1 MTGRIDTRLKDL
13 GIDLPAPPAPVAS
26 YVPTVKTG
34 NLVFVSGQIPAAP
47 DGLKYVGIIGQDL
60 SVEDGKAAARLC
72 AINLLAQAKAA
83 CDGDLDRV
91 TRCVK
96 LSVFINA
103 VPGFTQHP
111 EIANGA
117 SDLMVEVF
125 GDAGKHAR
133 AAVGSGSLPRGT
145 LRSRW
150 KRFSRS
156 RDRRRAHRT
165 SDRPCRRY
173 WRRGVERVRQPFW
186 PPRSPSLHAL

>member
-1 MTGRIDTRLKDL
+1 MTGRIETRLKDL
-13 GIDLPAPPAPVAS
+13 GITLPAPPAPVAS

-34 NLVFVSGQIPAAP
+34 NLVFVSGQIPAAA
-47 DGLKYVGIIGQDL
+47 DGLKYIGIVGQDL

-96 LSVFINA
+96 LSVFVNA

-133 AAVGSGSLPRGT
+133 AAVGSGSLPRNV
-145 LRSRW
+145 
-150 KRFSRS
+150 
-156 RDRRRAHRT
+156 A
-165 SDRPCRRY
+165 
-173 WRRGVERVRQPFW
+173 VEVEAVFEI
-186 PPRSPSLHAL
+186 A